1 MITVTK
7 TQEYADMMTIG
18 PRLSSVSLPKGTSS
32 PDILRKPQS
41 GHWDSMRRFS
51 NEVNEEISRGEIVEK
66 TWTDRGEKVKKT
78 RGEGEEES
86 KARVGMKMFES
97 E

>member
-51 NEVNEEISRGEIVEK
+51 NEVNEEISRGENVGK
-66 TWTDRGEKVKKT
+66 TWRKREENVKKT
-78 RGEGEEES
+78 WKAKKSPGQDTWGIS
-86 KARVGMKMFES
+86 KYEYD
-97 E
+97 